1 MFSLLLRLIA
11 GFAAGSVSC
20 FFLPVRLP
28 FHFPEFIMGLALFPG
43 RSFLGM
49 VFFTVSFLLHASL
62 LKEAVMNAW
71 KLLKKEGNIVH
82 SIVSFCVILNFSLLA
97 QIGIWQTA
105 GLACFSA
112 ICGLTSFFLHRQQL
126 KRAH

>member
-20 FFLPVRLP
+20 FYLPVRLP

-49 VFFTVSFLLHASL
+49 VFFTISFLLHASL

-112 ICGLTSFFLHRQQL
+112 ICGLASYFLHRQQL

>member
-20 FFLPVRLP
+20 FLLPVRLP

-49 VFFTVSFLLHASL
+49 VFFTVSFILHASL
-62 LKEAVMNAW
+62 LKEAALNGL
-71 KLLKKEGNIVH
+71 KLLKKEGNILA
-82 SIVSFCVILNFSLLA
+82 SIISFCVFLNFFLLA
-97 QIGIWQTA
+97 QFGAWQTA

-112 ICGLTSFFLHRQQL
+112 VYSLSSSFLHRQQP

>member
-49 VFFTVSFLLHASL
+49 FFFTVSFLLHASL

-112 ICGLTSFFLHRQQL
+112 VYGLTSYFLHRQQL

>member
-1 MFSLLLRLIA
+1 MFSMLLRLIA

-49 VFFTVSFLLHASL
+49 VFFTVSFILHASL
-62 LKEAVMNAW
+62 LKEAVMNGR
-71 KLLKKEGNIVH
+71 KLVKKERNVFK
-82 SIVSFCVILNFSLLA
+82 SAVSLCVFLNFALLA

-105 GLACFSA
+105 GIAFVSA
-112 ICGLTSFFLHRQQL
+112 IYSLSSYFLHRQHP

>member
-49 VFFTVSFLLHASL
+49 VFFTVSFILHASL
-62 LKEAVMNAW
+62 LKEAVMNGR
-71 KLLKKEGNIVH
+71 KLVK
-82 SIVSFCVILNFSLLA
+82 SAVSFCVFLNFALLA

-105 GLACFSA
+105 GIACVTA
-112 ICGLTSFFLHRQQL
+112 IYSLSSYFLHRQHP

>member
-49 VFFTVSFLLHASL
+49 FFFTVSFLLHASL

-71 KLLKKEGNIVH
+71 KLLKNEGNIVH

-112 ICGLTSFFLHRQQL
+112 FYGLTSYFLHRQQL